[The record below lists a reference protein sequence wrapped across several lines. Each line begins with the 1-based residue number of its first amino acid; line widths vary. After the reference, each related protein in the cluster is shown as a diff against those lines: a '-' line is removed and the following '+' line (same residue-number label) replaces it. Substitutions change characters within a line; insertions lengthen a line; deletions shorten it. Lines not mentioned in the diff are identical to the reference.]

1 MSMNLRI
8 LRSSCMPL
16 LLCCFI
22 ATTCFPAEAQKE
34 TAQPGSSFSMRVD
47 VDLVTVEVTALDKN
61 GNPAHDLKK
70 EDFRLYEDGKRQ
82 DILSFDEVTEGSES
96 SISILEDGAHRGK
109 NVLIVFDDNSIA
121 TENIKRTRDS
131 ASTFV
136 RGHMRSEDLFAVAR
150 FDGSMRIFQNF
161 TSDRAKVLAAIG
173 QSASSI
179 PMGFLGGH
187 LELLASLEKIN
198 YSLAHMKGQKSVLI
212 YCQAYSSLRSGG
224 SATSLPMDT
233 AGSFGD
239 FRSGGTGWAATG
251 TLALGSSGGGSGIYA
266 KVLDSAKKSNIIF
279 YTIDPGDGGS
289 PGLPAISQ
297 FASKSGGFSIYNT
310 YNLNAELDKLDQ
322 QISNYYIL
330 GFQSNNPKHDGAFRK
345 LLVKT
350 DVKGVTLR
358 HRPGYL
364 DRSPVDVLASSRQE
378 NILLSAL
385 ASPKS
390 AIQLPI
396 AFRPMYF
403 YDLPR
408 TPKVL
413 IAAKIPME
421 KIAFRK
427 NGGQLISDLNI
438 MGAAYAEDGSIAA
451 RFSETLP
458 ISIEKEKEV
467 EFRKSSLA
475 YRNYFRLRAGKY
487 RLKLAVSDESN
498 RIGTIE
504 QNLEIPAFQEKGFRC
519 SSIVLVEQT
528 SNMPD
533 LIKNLQTQMLDE
545 NDPLVY
551 SGAQIEPSIDNKL
564 PADSALPVFLRIYNL
579 PGPSDHWDFF
589 AKAKLLD
596 GKGSETALD
605 RFPLQNAFSPAGK
618 REAVVTL
625 NLPFQKIAPGE
636 YKLQIEISESGSAE
650 IAILATDLQLTR

>member
-1 MSMNLRI
+1 MSMNIRTLC
-8 LRSSCMPL
+8 SSCMSL
-16 LLCCFI
+16 LFSCFI
-22 ATTCFPAEAQKE
+22 ATAFSSPAEGQRESAQS
-34 TAQPGSSFSMRVD
+34 GSSFSMRVD
-47 VDLVTVEVTALDKN
+47 VDLVAVEVTALDRN
-61 GNPAHDLKK
+61 GKPAHDLKK
-70 EDFRLYEDGKRQ
+70 EDFRLYEDGKNQDKNQ
-82 DILSFDEVTEGSES
+82 DILSFDEIKGES
-96 SISILEDGAHRGK
+96 PARMSILEDGVHSGK
-109 NVLIVFDDNSIA
+109 TVLIVFDDNSIA

-131 ASTFV
+131 AATFV
-136 RGHMRSEDLFAVAR
+136 IGHMRPEDLFAVAQ
-150 FDGSMRIFQNF
+150 FAGSMKIFQSF
-161 TSDRAKVLAAIG
+161 TSDRAKVLAVIE

-198 YSLAHMKGQKSVLI
+198 YSLSHMKGQKTVLI

-224 SATSLPMDT
+224 SLTSL
-233 AGSFGD
+233 
-239 FRSGGTGWAATG
+239 RSGGTGWA
-251 TLALGSSGGGSGIYA
+251 GSTIGGANSGRNA
-266 KVLDSAKKSNIIF
+266 KVLDSAKKSNVIF
-279 YTIDPGDGGS
+279 YTIDPGGIS
-289 PGLPAISQ
+289 AEPGEGQELPFSSQ

-310 YNLNAELDKLDQ
+310 NNIDAELDKLDQ

-345 LLVKT
+345 LIVKT

-390 AIQLPI
+390 ATQLPI
-396 AFRPMYF
+396 TFRPMYF

-413 IAAKIPME
+413 IAAKIPMY

-427 NGGQLISDLNI
+427 KGGQMISDLNI

-458 ISIEKEKEV
+458 ISIEKEKEA

-498 RIGTIE
+498 NLGTME
-504 QNLEIPAFQEKGFRC
+504 QNLEIPAFPEKGFRC

-528 SNMPD
+528 SSLSD

-551 SGAQIEPSIDNKL
+551 SGAQVEPSIKNRL
-564 PADSALPVFLRIYNL
+564 PANLAIPVFFRIYNL
-579 PGPSDHWDFF
+579 SGPPDQWDLS

-596 GKGSETALD
+596 EKSNETVLD
-605 RFPLQNAFSPAGK
+605 PIPLKKAISPAG
-618 REAVVTL
+618 RGEAVVAL
-625 NLPFQKIAPGE
+625 NLPFQDVAPGK
-636 YKLQIEISESGSAE
+636 YKLHLEITDAEATESGLLQ
-650 IAILATDLQLTR
+650 IDLQLIN